1 MHAQEVCHGLQKA
14 LCGRWNSVG
23 RRCLCASPAAFPP
36 WVLAWNRV
44 TSARRLAQRVRLLA
58 AMSVADHDEEQC
70 CRLTVAPEWFTASAR
85 RVPSRPPA
93 LPPNSAAVNMSNSLP
108 ERQQPSTTTPREHDS
123 LKYHL
128 LGPSLTKAGQ
138 DTVDQQKVSEVI
150 YNASKGSKF
159 FNNEEVKDKSL
170 TEKINR
176 ILARRRQ
183 LEKLDLAADLR
194 RADDYITELEL
205 TRDLSQ
211 VVVHIDCDAFYA
223 AVEELD
229 RPELKEVPMAVGKG
243 VLTTCNY
250 HARRFG
256 CRSGMAGFVARKLC
270 PQLVCVPMNFAK
282 YSAKA
287 DEVRQ
292 VLALYDPSF
301 ESASCDEAYL
311 NLTQYCEDHDLSPQD
326 AVSQMRAEIHEK
338 TKITVSAGI
347 AANAKLAKICSNKN
361 KPNGQFYLS
370 RDRQTIMDF
379 MKTMPTR
386 KVNGIGRVFERELDA
401 IGVKTCGDIYAHR
414 AYLSQLFGQKAFQF
428 LIHCYLG
435 LGRTTIQRAEDYER
449 KSVGTET
456 TFRELESPNAL
467 RDKLRHVAEELE
479 GDLKRT
485 EFKGR
490 TLCIKIKLHTY
501 EVHTRQTT
509 PPFAVNKAD
518 DLYKYSLPMLE
529 KLMKE
534 IPNMKLRLMGLRVTH
549 IVSTKKPGIDFFGR
563 AKAPPT
569 TSKPSPAKEKEEEGE
584 WETWPED
591 EFEEAA
597 RQERNNELNE
607 LEQLSQEHEEQQ
619 KRNQQGDSNP
629 PPAEEQWTCPICT
642 LPQPPDDASFNTH
655 IDFCLSKQTIKDAVN
670 STKSTTN
677 TPTPPPQSLP
687 SPSAGAAGVGEV
699 TTLERKNSASKL
711 PVKRGKRGRPRND
724 AQSLDQKAR
733 EKRRAFFSMPGAS

>member
-1 MHAQEVCHGLQKA
+1 MTAVEAHHAEDGTRTDRA
-14 LCGRWNSVG
+14 M
-23 RRCLCASPAAFPP
+23 RRGS
-36 WVLAWNRV
+36 
-44 TSARRLAQRVRLLA
+44 TSERIPT
-58 AMSVADHDEEQC
+58 DG
-70 CRLTVAPEWFTASAR
+70 
-85 RVPSRPPA
+85 
-93 LPPNSAAVNMSNSLP
+93 LP
-108 ERQQPSTTTPREHDS
+108 ERPQATRTPSNEHDS

-150 YNASKGSKF
+150 YKASKGSKF
-159 FNNEEVKDKSL
+159 FNNEEVKDKNL
-170 TEKINR
+170 TEKITR
-176 ILARRRQ
+176 ILAKRRQ
-183 LEKLDLAADLR
+183 LEKLDLTADLR
-194 RADDYITELEL
+194 RADDYIAELEL

-211 VVVHIDCDAFYA
+211 AVIHIDCDAFYA

-256 CRSGMAGFVARKLC
+256 CRSGMAGFVAMKLC
-270 PQLVCVPMNFAK
+270 PQLICVPMNFAK

-287 DEVRQ
+287 EEVRE
-292 VLALYDPSF
+292 VLALYDPGF

-311 NLTQYCEDHDLSPQD
+311 NLTEYCVEHHMSPEE
-326 AVSQMRAEIHEK
+326 AVSQLRADVHER

-361 KPNGQFYLS
+361 KPNGQFFLPS
-370 RDRQTIMDF
+370 DRQTIMDF
-379 MKTMPTR
+379 MKSMPTR

-414 AYLSQLFGQKAFQF
+414 AYLARLFGQKAFQF
-428 LIHCYLG
+428 LMQCYLG
-435 LGRTTIQRAEDYER
+435 LGRTKIQRAEDYER

-456 TFRELESPNAL
+456 TFRELQSPEAL
-467 RDKLRHVAEELE
+467 REKLRYVADELE

-485 EFKGR
+485 EYKGR

-509 PPFAVNKAD
+509 PPFAIHRAD
-518 DLYKYSLPMLE
+518 DLYKYGLSMLE

-563 AKAPPT
+563 QQTGSTATKPK
-569 TSKPSPAKEKEEEGE
+569 TSTNTQGE
-584 WETWPED
+584 WETWPEE

-597 RQERNNELNE
+597 RQEINDEMNE
-607 LEQLSQEHEEQQ
+607 LEKLSQEHEHEQQ
-619 KRNQQGDSNP
+619 QHPAEP
-629 PPAEEQWTCPICT
+629 PNEAQEAVAEEQWTCPICT
-642 LPQPPDDASFNTH
+642 LPQSPDDATFNAH
-655 IDFCLSKQTIKDAVN
+655 IDFCLSKQTIKEAV
-670 STKSTTN
+670 KSTAPATSIMERQSSVSKS
-677 TPTPPPQSLP
+677 TPKT
-687 SPSAGAAGVGEV
+687 
-699 TTLERKNSASKL
+699 
-711 PVKRGKRGRPRND
+711 GKRGRPKKEP
-724 AQSLDQKAR
+724 LHTDQKAR
-733 EKRRAFFSMPGAS
+733 EKRRAFFAPSGM

>member
-1 MHAQEVCHGLQKA
+1 MSDAPGPTHSLEPPARPQGTTRAQHA
-14 LCGRWNSVG
+14 
-23 RRCLCASPAAFPP
+23 PADA
-36 WVLAWNRV
+36 VNQ
-44 TSARRLAQRVRLLA
+44 S
-58 AMSVADHDEEQC
+58 
-70 CRLTVAPEWFTASAR
+70 ASAATPTMTILNTNGALTEAHSPDSLPSEASKER
-85 RVPSRPPA
+85 PQPSRT
-93 LPPNSAAVNMSNSLP
+93 S
-108 ERQQPSTTTPREHDS
+108 STEHDS

-138 DTVDQQKVSEVI
+138 DTVDQTKVSEII

-159 FNNEEVKDKSL
+159 FNNEEVKDKNL

-176 ILARRRQ
+176 ILAKRRQ
-183 LEKLDLAADLR
+183 LEKLDLTSDLR
-194 RADDYITELEL
+194 RADDYIAELEL
-205 TRDLSQ
+205 SRDLSQ

-229 RPELKEVPMAVGKG
+229 RPELKDVPMAVGKG

-256 CRSGMAGFVARKLC
+256 CRSGMAGFVAMKLC
-270 PQLVCVPMNFAK
+270 PQLICVPLNFSK
-282 YSAKA
+282 YMAKA
-287 DEVRQ
+287 EEVRE
-292 VLALYDPSF
+292 VLARYDPGF

-311 NLTQYCEDHDLSPQD
+311 NLTTYCEEHHMTPEG
-326 AVSQMRAEIHEK
+326 AVSQLRAEVHEC

-361 KPNGQFYLS
+361 KPNGQFFLPS
-370 RDRQTIMDF
+370 DRQTIMEF

-414 AYLSQLFGQKAFQF
+414 AYLAKLFGQKAFQF
-428 LIHCYLG
+428 LMQCYLG
-435 LGRTTIQRAEDYER
+435 LGRTKIQRAEDYER

-456 TFRELESPNAL
+456 TFRELQSPDAL
-467 RDKLRHVAEELE
+467 RDKLRHIGEELE

-485 EFKGR
+485 EYKGR

-509 PPFAVNKAD
+509 PPFAVHRAD

-534 IPNMKLRLMGLRVTH
+534 IPNMRLRLMGLRVTH

-563 AKAPPT
+563 VKPPSTAPKLAKMNN
-569 TSKPSPAKEKEEEGE
+569 EGD
-584 WETWPED
+584 WETWPEE

-597 RQERNNELNE
+597 RQERNDEMNE
-607 LEQLSQEHEEQQ
+607 LEKLSQEHADQPDDEHLPNSEGEQVA
-619 KRNQQGDSNP
+619 P
-629 PPAEEQWTCPICT
+629 AAEEWTCPICDV
-642 LPQPPDDASFNTH
+642 PQSPDDATFNAH
-655 IDFCLSKQTIKDAVN
+655 IDFCLSKQTIKEAV
-670 STKSTTN
+670 KSTT
-677 TPTPPPQSLP
+677 PVVPKLEKQP
-687 SPSAGAAGVGEV
+687 SV
-699 TTLERKNSASKL
+699 SKT
-711 PVKRGKRGRPRND
+711 VQKKGKRGRPKIEPV
-724 AQSLDQKAR
+724 ASDQQAR
-733 EKRRAFFSMPGAS
+733 EKRRAFFSLGGT

>member
-1 MHAQEVCHGLQKA
+1 MLQGLPVHCNRPGHAPVQAPDAADEVDDA
-14 LCGRWNSVG
+14 PRPS
-23 RRCLCASPAAFPP
+23 
-36 WVLAWNRV
+36 
-44 TSARRLAQRVRLLA
+44 A
-58 AMSVADHDEEQC
+58 AMGE
-70 CRLTVAPEWFTASAR
+70 LPPER
-85 RVPSRPPA
+85 PQPSRTP
-93 LPPNSAAVNMSNSLP
+93 SN
-108 ERQQPSTTTPREHDS
+108 EHDS

-138 DTVDQQKVSEVI
+138 DTVDQQKVSEII

-159 FNNEEVKDKSL
+159 FNNEEVKDKNL
-170 TEKINR
+170 TDKIAR
-176 ILARRRQ
+176 ILAKRRQ
-183 LEKLDLAADLR
+183 LEKLDLSSDLR
-194 RADDYITELEL
+194 RADDCIAELEL

-256 CRSGMAGFVARKLC
+256 CRSGMAGFVAMKLC
-270 PQLVCVPMNFAK
+270 PQLICVPLNFTK
-282 YSAKA
+282 YQAKA
-287 DEVRQ
+287 EEVRE
-292 VLALYDPSF
+292 VLALYDPGF

-311 NLTQYCEDHDLSPQD
+311 NLTQYCEDHHLSPEE
-326 AVSQMRAEIHEK
+326 AVSQLRAEIHEK

-361 KPNGQFYLS
+361 KPNGQFYLPS
-370 RDRQTIMDF
+370 DRQTVMDF

-414 AYLSQLFGQKAFQF
+414 AYLAQLFGQKAFQF
-428 LIHCYLG
+428 LIQCYLG
-435 LGRTTIQRAEDYER
+435 LGRTKIQRAEDYER

-456 TFRELESPNAL
+456 TFRELQAPDAL
-467 RDKLRHVAEELE
+467 RDKLRHIAEELE

-485 EFKGR
+485 EYKGR

-509 PPFAVNKAD
+509 PPFAVHRAD
-518 DLYKYSLPMLE
+518 DLFKYSLPMLE

-534 IPNMKLRLMGLRVTH
+534 IPNMRLRLMGLRVTH

-563 AKAPPT
+563 VKTPATTTKDTTAKDDGA
-569 TSKPSPAKEKEEEGE
+569 
-584 WETWPED
+584 WETWPEE

-597 RQERNNELNE
+597 RQERNDEMNE
-607 LEQLSQEHEEQQ
+607 LEKLSQEHEQQ
-619 KRNQQGDSNP
+619 QLDDNHNVDEPAQGDV
-629 PPAEEQWTCPICT
+629 AEEQWTCPICT
-642 LPQPPDDASFNTH
+642 LPQSPDDATFNAH
-655 IDFCLSKQTIKDAVN
+655 IDFCLSKETIKDAV
-670 STKSTTN
+670 KSTALPLTVEK
-677 TPTPPPQSLP
+677 QS
-687 SPSAGAAGVGEV
+687 SI
-699 TTLERKNSASKL
+699 SK
-711 PVKRGKRGRPRND
+711 PIQKKGKRGRPKNEPPP
-724 AQSLDQKAR
+724 ADQKAR
-733 EKRRAFFSMPGAS
+733 EKRRAFFSLGSA